1 MDRSTFQRHFPWLL
15 PTVLLAGAGVAVWPA
30 LQVLLNRWQKFDESY
45 SHGFLVLVVCVV
57 LSVRKWRMLR
67 PVNGFYPAWL
77 FPLALAAAV
86 YLAGSV
92 LFVEAFQQIAMVPLF
107 LGLLLLIWGWKQASA
122 FFLPVGLL
130 IFAIPVWDYL
140 SWPLQ
145 LITVAVNQLLLS
157 ALGIDFTVEGVF
169 VYFPGVGAFEIA
181 HGCSGLRYLLV
192 GLTISTI
199 YAELSYQRLTERVI
213 LLVVGALLAMVANW
227 IRVFV
232 IIYVGYESN
241 MTSSLIW
248 EHDYFGWWVFAG
260 TLVPLFVL
268 ARYLEHRQEQR
279 PASSDG
285 RVLPGNN
292 GGMKSW
298 FSLVPALAF
307 VTLAWAVESSTAE
320 ADFTGSDRHGFEL
333 LPSEQ
338 WLPLFR
344 GSLGGWQPVIQQ
356 PDLESTGVFVERD
369 ELEPGQAQPEYY
381 VGLFTYNQQRPG
393 SEVVQYANRLYDA
406 DLLLPQQTFTV
417 PAGSDITLTGLALK
431 YRQSESR
438 VYLAYGYYV
447 ESFWQAD
454 ELRAKLAQLPGIF
467 NNRSDASLLV
477 IGVRC
482 DACDEKAS
490 LERLAPVVRERIENR
505 LDERFGTAGT
515 N

>member
-1 MDRSTFQRHFPWLL
+1 MDRFALQRHFPWLL
-15 PTVLLAGAGVAVWPA
+15 PVILLAGTGIAVWPA
-30 LQVLLNRWQKFDESY
+30 LQVLFSRWQKLDESY
-45 SHGFLVLVVCVV
+45 SHGFIVLLVCLVLA
-57 LSVRKWRMLR
+57 VRKWRSVR
-67 PVNGFYPAWL
+67 PVNGLYPVWIG
-77 FPLALAAAV
+77 PLALAAAV

-92 LFVEAFQQIAMVPLF
+92 LFVEAFQQIAMVPLIV
-107 LGLLLLIWGWKQASA
+107 GSLLLIWGWRQTSA
-122 FFLPVGLL
+122 FFLPIGLF

-157 ALGIDFTVEGVF
+157 ALGIDFSVEGVF
-169 VYFPGVGAFEIA
+169 VYFPGIGAFEIA

-213 LLVVGALLAMVANW
+213 LLVAAAFLAMVANW

-248 EHDYFGWWVFAG
+248 EHDHFGWWVFAG
-260 TLVPLFVL
+260 TLVPLFVI
-268 ARYLEHRQEQR
+268 ARYLENRQAQ
-279 PASSDG
+279 PSSESDQ
-285 RVLPGNN
+285 VVTQ
-292 GGMKSW
+292 KSKGKAKAW
-298 FSLVPALAF
+298 ISLVPVLVF
-307 VTLAWAVESSTAE
+307 VTLAWAVESSNAE
-320 ADFTGSDRHGFEL
+320 ADFQGSSRHSFEI

-338 WLPLFR
+338 WLPVFQN
-344 GSLGGWQPVIQQ
+344 SLAGWRPVVQN
-356 PDLESTGVFVERD
+356 PDLETSGVFVKRQ
-369 ELEPGQAQPEYY
+369 ELQSGQAQPEYY
-381 VGLFTYNQQRPG
+381 VGLFTYIQQRPG
-393 SEVVQYANRLYDA
+393 SEVVQYANRLYDS
-406 DLLLPQQTFTV
+406 DVLIPQRTFVV
-417 PAGSDITLTGLALK
+417 PAGNHTTLNGLELK

-454 ELRAKLAQLPGIF
+454 EVRAKLAQLPGIF

-482 DACDEKAS
+482 DACDGKAS
-490 LERLAPVVRERIENR
+490 LEGLAPLVRQRVESR
-505 LDERFGTAGT
+505 LDERFEAVGTD
-515 N
+515 